1 MHLQQALAVAAV
13 VPSCR
18 SVRIRIFPYCW
29 RCWPSQ
35 DTGSVAVWFA
45 EVVRA
50 DYRLLAAVIVPL
62 LVWPWIPPW
71 EDSIL
76 EEGLP
81 GATMLCVSFAVLE
94 EVLFRGGIQGWLLTR
109 ARFRKNVLRLSRA
122 NWLTSLIFAAAH
134 VWQHPLALV
143 PGYLAVSLMLGYF
156 RERYNGILV
165 PVVLHAWYN
174 LALLFLPVL
183 FSS

>member
-1 MHLQQALAVAAV
+1 MAQ
-13 VPSCR
+13 
-18 SVRIRIFPYCW
+18 
-29 RCWPSQ
+29 
-35 DTGSVAVWFA
+35 T
-45 EVVRA
+45 
-50 DYRLLAAVIVPL
+50 DYRVLAAVIAPL

-81 GATMLCVSFAVLE
+81 GATVLCVSIAVLE

-109 ARFRKNVLRLSRA
+109 ASFRKNSFRFSRA
-122 NWLTSLIFAAAH
+122 NWLTSSIFAAAH
-134 VWQHPLALV
+134 VWQHPFALV

-165 PVVLHAWYN
+165 PVALHAWYN

-183 FSS
+183 LSS